1 MNSLNGTPPP
11 TENGHYHL
19 HVHTIS
25 KLKNQSALAAAAYRR
40 GERLMAEASVTHAA
54 AYQRA
59 QQLGNDGQ
67 VFDYR
72 RKIGVAWTGIMAPA
86 FTPKDLL
93 DAQTLWNTV
102 ERIEFRKNARMA
114 REMVI
119 ALPYQVDLA
128 TQVEMLRRFVTANL
142 VTRGMVADVAVHR
155 PPVEHGG
162 DPRNW
167 HAHVLLTDRPMTPTG
182 FAATKDR
189 NWNARENITL
199 WRKAWSDTHN
209 SMMEELGLPHRIDHR
224 SLDAQR
230 AEVLQRG
237 DTIAALDL
245 DRTPQIHVGKAAY
258 GQHPGRTIYRDR
270 RERNGAILTANK
282 DLAAANA
289 DAMDAAIARMDT
301 AAYLEARIN
310 AIKHDTWQTPE
321 LSDDDLRATYGR
333 PEPATMLSR
342 LRVAAIR
349 SKADIAAM
357 NLARDQGFPWRADGE
372 HRPGTPSIFSLLQP
386 MIGTTGPGHPF
397 TVTAKDI
404 AFALYGWGWIT
415 RRDLQ
420 TSLEN
425 VAQEEQRLFADRE
438 ARKTKPTTWPPIPK
452 PPRFPTP
459 KAETLVHYRKTQPF
473 VDAIYLKRLAQL
485 QAYKDR
491 HIARQANRRNRQTQ
505 QLARLLKRQADN
517 IDASG

>member
-1 MNSLNGTPPP
+1 MNSLNVPPPP
-11 TENGHYHL
+11 TEQGHYHL

-25 KLKNQSALAAAAYRR
+25 KLNNQSALAAAAYRR
-40 GERLMAEASVTHAA
+40 AERFEATSVTHAA

-59 QQLGNDGQ
+59 HQLGNDGQ

-72 RKIGVAWTGIMAPA
+72 RKIGVVWTGIMAPA
-86 FTPKDLL
+86 FTPKELL

-102 ERIEFRKNARMA
+102 ERTEFRSNARLA
-114 REMVI
+114 REMII
-119 ALPYQVDLA
+119 ALPHQVDLA
-128 TQVEMLRRFVTANL
+128 TQVEMLRRFVTTQL
-142 VTRGMVADVAVHR
+142 VVRGMVADVAVHR

-167 HAHVLLTDRPMTPTG
+167 HAHILLTDRPMTPFG

-199 WRKAWSDTHN
+199 WRKAWAATHN
-209 SMMEELGLPHRIDHR
+209 VLMAELGLPHRIDHR
-224 SLDAQR
+224 SLEAQR
-230 AEVLQRG
+230 QDALQRG

-258 GQHPGRTIYRDR
+258 SKHPGRTVYQDR

-282 DLAAANA
+282 NHAAANA
-289 DAMDAAIARMDT
+289 DAMDATIARMDT

-310 AIKHDTWQTPE
+310 AFKNDTWQTPA
-321 LSDDDLRATYGR
+321 LTDDELRATYGR
-333 PEPATMLSR
+333 PEPTTKLGR
-342 LRVAAIR
+342 LRTAALR
-349 SKADIAAM
+349 SKADMAAM
-357 NLARDQGFPWRADGE
+357 TLAREHGFPWRGDGE

-386 MIGTTGPGHPF
+386 MIANTGPGHPF

-415 RRDLQ
+415 QRDLQ

-425 VAQEEQRLFADRE
+425 VAREEQRLFADRE
-438 ARKTKPTTWPPIPK
+438 AREKSPIAWPTLPK

-459 KAETLVHYRKTQPF
+459 HAERLQETRKAQPF
-473 VDAIYLKRLAQL
+473 VDTIHLKRLAQL
-485 QAYKDR
+485 QAYRDR
-491 HIARQANRRNRQTQ
+491 HAARAHNRQDRQTQ
-505 QLARLLKRQADN
+505 KLARLLKL
-517 IDASG
+517 